1 MLFYNWI
8 CLVFSARIKLML
20 AINKKYIQAVTKMGF
35 EPIRDQ
41 NFNTKPHCST
51 TIYSEYIIN
60 LILLDIQI
68 RMRFSYTHM
77 A

>member
-20 AINKKYIQAVTKMGF
+20 AINKKYIQAVTKVGF

-41 NFNTKPHCST
+41 NFNTKPHGST
-51 TIYSEYIIN
+51 TIYIIN
-60 LILLDIQI
+60 RLTKSISCYLTF
-68 RMRFSYTHM
+68 RFE
-77 A
+77 

>member
-51 TIYSEYIIN
+51 TIYIIN
-60 LILLDIQI
+60 RLTKSI
-68 RMRFSYTHM
+68 SYY
-77 A
+77 